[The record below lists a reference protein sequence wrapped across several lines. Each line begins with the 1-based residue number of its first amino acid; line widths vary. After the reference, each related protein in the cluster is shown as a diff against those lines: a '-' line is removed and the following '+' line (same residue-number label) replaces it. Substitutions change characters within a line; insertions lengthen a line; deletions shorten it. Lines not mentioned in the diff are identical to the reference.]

1 MNDPHGKTRG
11 SHRKMKFRTRSLGV
25 LGAVLLIAIS
35 GVVTW
40 SILEGMSLPERSDTS
55 DNPRNREAAV
65 ELVELT
71 GWGVAMAVP
80 EGVAKEDVIVTTIQP
95 AEAAVVPDSYGLSTK
110 AFRDNVKH
118 CGVENDDTMILTR
131 TTHSP
136 TLSSDE
142 FLAGTS
148 KIGDYY
154 YVYRFT
160 TGAIS
165 EANCTGEVRAILSR
179 ETQLLERMVSNIQLN

>member
-1 MNDPHGKTRG
+1 
-11 SHRKMKFRTRSLGV
+11 MKFRTRSLGV